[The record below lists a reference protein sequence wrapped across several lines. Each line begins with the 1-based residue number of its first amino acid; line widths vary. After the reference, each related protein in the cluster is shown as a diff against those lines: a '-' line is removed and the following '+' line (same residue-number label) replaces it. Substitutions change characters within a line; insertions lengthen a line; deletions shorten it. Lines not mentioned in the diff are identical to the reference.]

1 MDRNHYTDAAASR
14 IVTILFAVLI
24 SCIFIFEM
32 SSWSSRSIIIV
43 TAMLLLIYLIWK
55 HAQIR
60 FHFHPFHKHM
70 AAFIAYSFLTAAW
83 SWDVS
88 ETFSRSITVLLVFI
102 CMAVIYLIYDES
114 ESIDGYLQAIMISGI
129 IVSAYT
135 VIFFGIDRLRIA
147 TEVGGRFDSEEIYA
161 SANALGMWMAICT
174 IVFVYK
180 IVNTKFKLWYLLG
193 IAPVMMLAVSQSRTA
208 LVEAL
213 VGIGL
218 IILFK
223 MQESKRVSKKI
234 GNLILGL
241 IVLALAGY
249 ALTQFD
255 IFAGLYD
262 RVRSAL
268 GLSAQKKEGS
278 WEMRQQMIRIGLQQ
292 FKKTPFFGIGFGSTH
307 VLTDRYLGHNTY
319 LHNNFVEVLVSGGI
333 IGFLLYYSMH
343 WFVIKVLWKLRTLD
357 KSVQLPLIL
366 TIVHLL
372 SDFGTVS
379 FYKKPTYVILTL
391 GFLAVVMTQKQK
403 NQSR

>member
-1 MDRNHYTDAAASR
+1 MF
-14 IVTILFAVLI
+14 TILLAAMI
-24 SCIFIFEM
+24 SCFFIFDM
-32 SSWSSRSIIIV
+32 TSWSSRSIIVV
-43 TAMLLLIYLIWK
+43 TALLVLVYLFWK
-55 HAQIR
+55 DAQIR
-60 FHFHPFHKHM
+60 FRFADFHKHVLAF
-70 AAFIAYSFLTAAW
+70 AAYVFLTAAW
-83 SWDVS
+83 SWDPKATL
-88 ETFSRSITVLLVFI
+88 ERTFTVLLVFI

-114 ESIDGYLQAIMISGI
+114 EYIDGYLQAIMISGI

-135 VIFFGIDRLRIA
+135 VVFFGVDRLRVA
-147 TEVGGRFDSEEIYA
+147 TEVGGRFDSEEIFA
-161 SANALGMWMAICT
+161 SANAIGMWMAICT

-193 IAPVMMLAVSQSRTA
+193 IAPIIMLAVSQSRTA
-208 LVEAL
+208 LIEAL
-213 VGIGL
+213 VGVAL

-223 MQESKRVSKKI
+223 TQESKRVSKKI
-234 GNLILGL
+234 GNLIFGL

-255 IFAGLYD
+255 LFAGLYD

-278 WEMRQQMIRIGLQQ
+278 WEMRQQMIQIGLQQ
-292 FKKTPFFGIGFGSTH
+292 FKKTPIFGIGFGSTH

-333 IGFLLYYSMH
+333 IGFVLYYSMH
-343 WFVIKVLWKLRTLD
+343 WFVIKILWKLRALD
-357 KSVQLPLIL
+357 KNVQLPLIL
-366 TIVHLL
+366 MIVHLL

-391 GFLAVVMTQKQK
+391 GFLAVVMAKRQEKSKVDLEK
-403 NQSR
+403 NDSVDSGL